1 VEIRG
6 CLPNS
11 CHHEIGIASTSCIE
25 LPWDDRQTRLGIRE
39 MQATYPSGSENELG
53 AELRTEAQRRRRL
66 VPSSKPGLNERDAE
80 FRRVPDRDGQA
91 GESCGMES
99 EMRMMSLAI
108 SKQRSAKSSSF
119 YIARRFRIKF
129 ETAIPTT
136 STREIPGGQMNI
148 RLGHQATNTPRV
160 RSLFVV
166 ILLLGYVL
174 AAAAHAGA
182 KRIAPPTTPSAIT
195 PPAGNSAFLL
205 GRAEGTQGY
214 VCLPTNTGASTASW
228 TVNAPRPEAT
238 LFVNSHHRYVEVV
251 THFFSPNTNPNES
264 ASKPLP
270 FGSPTWQSSRDNSK
284 VWGKPLASIPAGS
297 DNTSCPN
304 TDSIACLLLQSVGS
318 EAGRSGGR
326 FLTQTTFIQR
336 LNTKGGSAPDTG
348 CSALSDV
355 GKQELVPY
363 SADYYFF
370 RAHH

>member
-1 VEIRG
+1 
-6 CLPNS
+6 
-11 CHHEIGIASTSCIE
+11 
-25 LPWDDRQTRLGIRE
+25 
-39 MQATYPSGSENELG
+39 M
-53 AELRTEAQRRRRL
+53 
-66 VPSSKPGLNERDAE
+66 PSSKPGLNERDAE

-174 AAAAHAGA
+174 AAAAHGGA

-228 TVNAPRPEAT
+228 TVNAASPR
-238 LFVNSHHRYVEVV
+238 S
-251 THFFSPNTNPNES
+251 HFFLVFSTGLRRQSHTSLAPI
-264 ASKPLP
+264 
-270 FGSPTWQSSRDNSK
+270 QSSIRRPQTHYPSAAQPGRVPSIEARCGHNRCRRFPQAPTR
-284 VWGKPLASIPAGS
+284 VARMLARLPVSYYS
-297 DNTSCPN
+297 
-304 TDSIACLLLQSVGS
+304 
-318 EAGRSGGR
+318 RSGR
-326 FLTQTTFIQR
+326 
-336 LNTKGGSAPDTG
+336 KHD
-348 CSALSDV
+348 
-355 GKQELVPY
+355 
-363 SADYYFF
+363 
-370 RAHH
+370 